1 MLIFLSDHKKMNTVV
16 LSQSAVYYLHIN
28 GQLRGNPKPC
38 RLNVFGN
45 YCLLLGL
52 SLLTYTQSK
61 YWEVKGNKISYCG
74 FGLHCLISLQI
85 AQCIQRKLD
94 QI

>member
-1 MLIFLSDHKKMNTVV
+1 MYLAIVAYFCASPFGHTPNLNTRMQQGIKKR
-16 LSQSAVYYLHIN
+16 Y
-28 GQLRGNPKPC
+28 
-38 RLNVFGN
+38 F
-45 YCLLLGL
+45 
-52 SLLTYTQSK
+52 
-61 YWEVKGNKISYCG
+61 G